1 MTRCHD
7 KKEKVKRQKMKRKIF
22 LVVSA
27 AVMLITVA
35 FTNNTDQFEL
45 SKNLDV
51 FASLYRELNTRYVD
65 ETDPGKLMKTG
76 IDAMLES
83 LDPYTNYYPESEIED
98 YKFMQTGQYGG
109 IGSTVHKIGDYCV
122 ISEPYEGF
130 PAYKAGLRAGD
141 KVLEI
146 NAVSAKGKNVSD
158 LSKILKG
165 EPGSKVKL
173 KIERQ
178 GKEMDFEITREEI
191 QVKSVPYYAMLDKGI
206 GYIKLSSFTEKAGK
220 EVKEALQDLSKSNE
234 LKGLIFDLRGNPGGL
249 LRESIDIVNYFVD
262 KGTTVVETKGKY
274 KNTSE
279 VRKTLNSPI
288 DTRLPLTVLVD
299 GGSASASEIVSGSLQ
314 DLDRAVII
322 GQKTYGK
329 GLVQGTYNL
338 SYNAMLKVT
347 IAKYYTPSGRCIQK
361 IDYGHRD
368 DKGKAI
374 KIADSLK
381 TTFRTKNGREV
392 IDGDGIKPDIE
403 IEKEKGNPVLGA
415 LIEKNHI
422 FNFATDYRAS
432 HESLIAAKDF
442 KVSDELFNAFVL
454 YLKDKDYSYN
464 TNSDR
469 LLTEFKKTAGDEKY
483 MDAVKDEYEAL
494 NKKLQAQKNSDL
506 LLFKEEIKQMLK
518 EEIASRYYYQK
529 GRAEAGLS
537 NDKYIDKAIEILLA
551 QEKYNSLL
559 NPSAK

>member
-1 MTRCHD
+1 M
-7 KKEKVKRQKMKRKIF
+7 
-22 LVVSA
+22 LVSA

-45 SKNLDV
+45 SKNLDI

-109 IGSTVHKIGDYCV
+109 IGSMVHKIGDYCV

-130 PAYKAGLRAGD
+130 PAHKAGLRAGD

-146 NAVSAKGKNVSD
+146 NEVSAKGKNVSD
-158 LSKILKG
+158 LSKVLKG

-173 KIERQ
+173 KIDRQ
-178 GKEMDFEITREEI
+178 GQIIDFEITREEI
-191 QVKSVPYYAMLDKGI
+191 QLKSVPYYTMLDKGI
-206 GYIKLSSFTEKAGK
+206 GYIKLNSFTEKAGK
-220 EVKEALQDLSKSNE
+220 EVREALQDLQNKNE

-249 LRESIDIVNYFVD
+249 LRESIDIVNYFVE

-288 DTRLPLTVLVD
+288 DTKLPLTVLVD

-314 DLDRAVII
+314 DLDRAVVI

-381 TTFRTKNGREV
+381 TTFKTKNGREV

-403 IEKEKGNPVLGA
+403 IEKEKSNPILGA

-422 FNFATDYRAS
+422 FNFATEYREK
-432 HESLIAAKDF
+432 HETLISSKDF
-442 KVSDELFNAFVL
+442 KVSDELFNEFVS
-454 YLKDKDYSYN
+454 YLADKDYSYN
-464 TNSDR
+464 TNSDK
-469 LLTEFKKTAGDEKY
+469 LLGEFKKTAENEKY
-483 MDAVKDEYEAL
+483 IDAVKVEYEAL
-494 NKKLQAQKNSDL
+494 QKKLQAQKNSDL
-506 LLFKEEIKQMLK
+506 ALFKEEIKQMLK

-537 NDKYIDKAIEILLA
+537 NDPYIEKAVEILLA
-551 QEKYNSLL
+551 PQKYNSVL
-559 NPSAK
+559 NPSGK

>member
-1 MTRCHD
+1 M
-7 KKEKVKRQKMKRKIF
+7 
-22 LVVSA
+22 VSA
-27 AVMLITVA
+27 VVMLITVA

-45 SKNLDV
+45 SKNLDI

-109 IGSTVHKIGDYCV
+109 IGSMVHKMGDYCV
-122 ISEPYEGF
+122 IAEPYEGF
-130 PAYKAGLRAGD
+130 PAFKAGLRAGD
-141 KVLEI
+141 IVLEV
-146 NAVSAKGKNVSD
+146 NDVSAKGKNVSD
-158 LSKILKG
+158 LSKVLKG

-178 GKEMDFEITREEI
+178 GKVLDFEVVREEI
-191 QVKSVPYYAMLDKGI
+191 QVKSVPYYAMLENGI
-206 GYIKLSSFTEKAGK
+206 GYIKLNSFTEKAGK
-220 EVKEALQDLSKSNE
+220 EVREALVELQKNNQ

-262 KGTTVVETKGKY
+262 KGTMVVETKGKY

-288 DTRLPLTVLVD
+288 DTQLPLTVLVD

-368 DKGKAI
+368 EKGKAI

-381 TTFRTKNGREV
+381 TTFKTKNGREV
-392 IDGDGIKPDIE
+392 IDGDGIKPDLE
-403 IEKEKGNPVLGA
+403 INKEKNNPILAA

-422 FNFATDYRAS
+422 FNFATDYRIK
-432 HESLIAAKDF
+432 HETLVSAKEF
-442 KVSDELFNAFVL
+442 KVSDELFNEFVN
-454 YLKDKDYSYN
+454 YLKDKDYSYS
-464 TNSDR
+464 TNSDK
-469 LLTEFKKTAGDEKY
+469 LLADFKKSAENEKY
-483 MDAVKDEYEAL
+483 LDALKDEYEAL
-494 NKKLQAQKNSDL
+494 NKKLQTQKSSDL
-506 LLFKEEIKQMLK
+506 SLFKEEIKQLLK

-529 GRAEAGLS
+529 GRVEASLS
-537 NDKYIDKAIEILLA
+537 NDKYIDKAMEVLLSP
-551 QEKYNSLL
+551 EKYKGVL

>member
-1 MTRCHD
+1 
-7 KKEKVKRQKMKRKIF
+7 MKNKIF
-22 LVVSA
+22 VVASL
-27 AVMLITVA
+27 AVMLLTVA
-35 FTNNTDQFEL
+35 FTNNVSQFEL
-45 SKNLDV
+45 SKNLDI

-109 IGSTVHKIGDYCV
+109 VGAMVHKIDDYCV
-122 ISEPYEGF
+122 IAEPYEGF
-130 PAYKAGLRAGD
+130 PAQKAGLMAGD

-165 EPGSKVKL
+165 EPGSKVKV

-191 QVKSVPYYAMLDKGI
+191 QLKSVPYYTMLANGI
-206 GYIKLSSFTEKAGK
+206 GYIKLNSFTEKAGK
-220 EVKEALQDLSKSNE
+220 EVREALQELQKNND
-234 LKGLIFDLRGNPGGL
+234 LKGLIFDLRGNGGGL
-249 LRESIDIVNYFVD
+249 LRESIDIVNYFVE
-262 KGTTVVETKGKY
+262 KGTKVVETKGKY

-288 DTRLPLTVLVD
+288 AKDLPLTVLVD

-314 DLDRAVII
+314 DLDRAVIV

-329 GLVQGTYNL
+329 GLVQGTYNI

-368 DKGKAI
+368 AKGKAV

-381 TTFRTKNGREV
+381 TTFKTANGREV

-403 IEKEKGNPVLGA
+403 VEKEKNNQLLNA

-422 FNFATDYRAS
+422 FNFATEYRFKHAT
-432 HESLIAAKDF
+432 ITAAKDF
-442 KVSDELFNAFVL
+442 KVTDELYNEFIT

-464 TNSDR
+464 TTADK
-469 LLTEFKKTAGDEKY
+469 LLADFKKVAGDEKY
-483 MDAVKDEYEAL
+483 MDAVKDEYDAL
-494 NKKLQAQKNSDL
+494 YKKLQAQKNNDL
-506 LLFKEEIKQMLK
+506 AACKEEIKQLLK
-518 EEIASRYYYQK
+518 EEIVSRYYYQK
-529 GRAEAGLS
+529 GRSEAGLS
-537 NDKYIDKAIEILLA
+537 NDKYIDAAMQILLSP
-551 QEKYNSLL
+551 EKYNKLL
-559 NPSAK
+559 NPSGK

>member
-1 MTRCHD
+1 M
-7 KKEKVKRQKMKRKIF
+7 MKRKIF
-22 LVVSA
+22 IVVSA
-27 AVMLITVA
+27 LVMLITVA

-130 PAYKAGLRAGD
+130 PAYKSGLRAGD

-206 GYIKLSSFTEKAGK
+206 GYIKLNSFTEKAGK
-220 EVKEALQDLSKSNE
+220 EVKEALQDLSKDGA
-234 LKGLIFDLRGNPGGL
+234 LKGMIFDLRGNPGGL

-314 DLDRAVII
+314 DLDRAVVI

-368 DKGKAI
+368 DKGKAV

-403 IEKEKGNPVLGA
+403 IEKGKSNPVLGA

-432 HESLIAAKDF
+432 HESLTAAKEF
-442 KVSDELFNAFVL
+442 KVSDELFNEFVA

-464 TNSDR
+464 TNSDK

-483 MDAVKDEYEAL
+483 IDAVKEEYEAL
-494 NKKLQAQKNSDL
+494 HKKLQAQKNSDL
-506 LLFKEEIKQMLK
+506 QLFKEEIKQMLK

-529 GRAEAGLS
+529 GRAEASLS
-537 NDKYIDKAIEILLA
+537 NDKFIEKAVEILQA

>member
-1 MTRCHD
+1 
-7 KKEKVKRQKMKRKIF
+7 MKRKIF
-22 LVVSA
+22 LFVSIV
-27 AVMLITVA
+27 VMLISVA

-83 LDPYTNYYPESEIED
+83 LDPYTNYYPESKIED

-220 EVKEALQDLSKSNE
+220 EVKEALQDLQKSNE

-392 IDGDGIKPDIE
+392 IDGDGIRPDIE

-432 HESLIAAKDF
+432 HESLIAAKEF
-442 KVSDELFNAFVL
+442 KVSDQLFNEFVN
-454 YLKDKDYSYN
+454 YLKDKDYSY
-464 TNSDR
+464 TTASDKI
-469 LLTEFKKTAGDEKY
+469 LNEFKKTAENEKY
-483 MDAVKDEYEAL
+483 IEAVKDEYEAL
-494 NKKLQAQKNSDL
+494 HKKLQAQKNSDL

-537 NDKYIDKAIEILLA
+537 NDKYIEKAIEILLA

-559 NPSAK
+559 NPSGK

>member
-1 MTRCHD
+1 
-7 KKEKVKRQKMKRKIF
+7 MKRKIF

-130 PAYKAGLRAGD
+130 PAYKSGLRAGD
-141 KVLEI
+141 KILEI

-206 GYIKLSSFTEKAGK
+206 GYIKLTSFTEKAGK
-220 EVKEALQDLSKSNE
+220 EVREALQDLSKSNE

-288 DTRLPLTVLVD
+288 HTRLPLTVLVD

-322 GQKTYGK
+322 GQKTFGK

-368 DKGKAI
+368 DKGKAV

-403 IEKEKGNPVLGA
+403 IEKEKSNPVLGA

-432 HESLIAAKDF
+432 HESLAAAKEF
-442 KVSDELFNAFVL
+442 KVSDELFNEFVA

-464 TNSDR
+464 TNSNK

-483 MDAVKDEYEAL
+483 IDAVKEEYEAL
-494 NKKLQAQKNSDL
+494 HKKLQAQKNSDL

-529 GRAEAGLS
+529 GRAESALS
-537 NDKYIDKAIEILLA
+537 NDKFIEKAVEILQA

>member
-1 MTRCHD
+1 MN
-7 KKEKVKRQKMKRKIF
+7 KMKRNIF

-27 AVMLITVA
+27 AVMLVTVA
-35 FTNNTDQFEL
+35 FTNNVSQFEL
-45 SKNLDV
+45 SKNLDI

-109 IGSTVHKIGDYCV
+109 VGAMVHKIGDYCV
-122 ISEPYEGF
+122 IAEPYEGF
-130 PAYKAGLRAGD
+130 PAQKAGLMAGD

-165 EPGSKVKL
+165 EPGSKVKV
-173 KIERQ
+173 KVERQ

-191 QVKSVPYYAMLDKGI
+191 QLKSVPYYTMLANNI
-206 GYIKLSSFTEKAGK
+206 GYIKLNSFTEKAGK
-220 EVKEALQDLSKSNE
+220 EVREALQDLQKNND
-234 LKGLIFDLRGNPGGL
+234 LKGLIFDLRGNGGGL
-249 LRESIDIVNYFVD
+249 LRESIDIVNYFVE
-262 KGTTVVETKGKY
+262 KGTKVVETKGKY

-288 DTRLPLTVLVD
+288 AKDLPLTVLVD

-314 DLDRAVII
+314 DLDRAVIV

-329 GLVQGTYNL
+329 GLVQGTYNI

-368 DKGKAI
+368 EKGKAV

-381 TTFRTKNGREV
+381 TTFKTANGREV
-392 IDGDGIKPDIE
+392 IDGDGIKPDVE
-403 IEKEKGNPVLGA
+403 LEKPKVNQLLNA
-415 LIEKNHI
+415 LVEKNHI
-422 FNFATDYRAS
+422 FNFATDYRFKHAS
-432 HESLIAAKDF
+432 IVAAKDF
-442 KVSDELFNAFVL
+442 VVNDELYNDFLN

-464 TNSDR
+464 SAADK
-469 LLTEFKKTAGDEKY
+469 LLADFKKVAGDEKY
-483 MDAVKDEYEAL
+483 LDAVKDEYEAL
-494 NKKLQAQKNSDL
+494 LKKVQAQKSNDL
-506 LLFKEEIKQMLK
+506 SLCKEEIKQLLK
-518 EEIASRYYYQK
+518 EEIVSRYYYQK
-529 GRAEAGLS
+529 GRSEAALS
-537 NDKYIDKAIEILLA
+537 NDKYIDAAMQILTSP
-551 QEKYNSLL
+551 EKYSKLL
-559 NPSAK
+559 NPSGK

>member
-1 MTRCHD
+1 
-7 KKEKVKRQKMKRKIF
+7 MKRKIF

-109 IGSTVHKIGDYCV
+109 IGSMVHKIGDYCV

-130 PAYKAGLRAGD
+130 PAYKSGLRAGD
-141 KVLEI
+141 KILEI

-206 GYIKLSSFTEKAGK
+206 GYIKLTSFTEKAGK
-220 EVKEALQDLSKSNE
+220 EVREALQDLSKDNQ

-262 KGTTVVETKGKY
+262 KGTAVVETKGKY

-279 VRKTLNSPI
+279 VRKTLNAPI
-288 DTRLPLTVLVD
+288 NTQLPLTVLVD

-314 DLDRAVII
+314 DLDRAVVI

-381 TTFRTKNGREV
+381 TTFKTKNGREV
-392 IDGDGIKPDIE
+392 IDGDGVKPDIE

-422 FNFATDYRAS
+422 FNFATEYRAA
-432 HESLIAAKDF
+432 HESITTAKEF
-442 KVSDELFNAFVL
+442 KVSDELFNEFVA

-469 LLTEFKKTAGDEKY
+469 LLNEFKKTAGDEKY
-483 MDAVKDEYEAL
+483 IDAVKEEYEAL
-494 NKKLQAQKNSDL
+494 HKKLQAQKNSDL
-506 LLFKEEIKQMLK
+506 VLFKDEIKQMLK

-537 NDKYIDKAIEILLA
+537 NDKFIDKAVEILLT
-551 QEKYNSLL
+551 QEKYNALL
-559 NPSAK
+559 NPLAK

>member
-1 MTRCHD
+1 M
-7 KKEKVKRQKMKRKIF
+7 
-22 LVVSA
+22 VSV

-45 SKNLDV
+45 SKNLDI

-109 IGSTVHKIGDYCV
+109 IGSLVHKMGDYCV
-122 ISEPYEGF
+122 IAEPYEGF
-130 PAYKAGLRAGD
+130 PAFKAGLRAGD
-141 KVLEI
+141 LVLEV
-146 NAVSAKGKNVSD
+146 NEVSAKGKNVSD
-158 LSKILKG
+158 LSKVLKG

-173 KIERQ
+173 KIDRQ
-178 GKEMDFEITREEI
+178 GKIMDFEITREEI
-191 QVKSVPYYAMLDKGI
+191 QVKSVPYYAMLENGI
-206 GYIKLSSFTEKAGK
+206 GYIKLNSFTEKAGK
-220 EVKEALQDLSKSNE
+220 EVREALAELQKSNQ

-249 LRESIDIVNYFVD
+249 LRESIDIVNYFVE

-288 DTRLPLTVLVD
+288 DTKLPLTVLVD

-329 GLVQGTYNL
+329 GLVQGTYNI

-368 DKGKAI
+368 EKGKAI

-381 TTFRTKNGREV
+381 TTFKTRNGREV
-392 IDGDGIKPDIE
+392 IDGDGIKPDLE
-403 IEKEKGNPVLGA
+403 ITKEKSNPILAA
-415 LIEKNHI
+415 LMEKNHI
-422 FNFATDYRAS
+422 FNFATEYRIK
-432 HESLIAAKDF
+432 HETLVAAKDF
-442 KVSDELFNAFVL
+442 KVSDELFNEFVT

-464 TNSDR
+464 TASDK
-469 LLTEFKKTAGDEKY
+469 LLADFKKSAENEKY
-483 MDAVKDEYEAL
+483 LDAVKDEYEAL

-506 LLFKEEIKQMLK
+506 ALFKEEIKQLLK
-518 EEIASRYYYQK
+518 EEIVSRYYYQK
-529 GRAEAGLS
+529 GRVEASLS
-537 NDKYIDKAIEILLA
+537 NDKYIDKAMELLLSP
-551 QEKYNSLL
+551 EKYRSVL

>member
-1 MTRCHD
+1 
-7 KKEKVKRQKMKRKIF
+7 MKRKIF
-22 LVVSA
+22 IVVSA

-130 PAYKAGLRAGD
+130 PAYKSGLRAGD
-141 KVLEI
+141 KILEI

-206 GYIKLSSFTEKAGK
+206 GYIKLTSFTEKAGK
-220 EVKEALQDLSKSNE
+220 EVREALQDLSKKNE

-368 DKGKAI
+368 DKGKAV

-403 IEKEKGNPVLGA
+403 IEKEKSNPVLGA

-432 HESLIAAKDF
+432 HESLAAAKEF
-442 KVSDELFNAFVL
+442 KVSDELFNEFVA

-464 TNSDR
+464 TNSNK

-483 MDAVKDEYEAL
+483 IDAVKEEYEAL
-494 NKKLQAQKNSDL
+494 HKKLQAQKNSDL

-529 GRAEAGLS
+529 GRAESALS
-537 NDKYIDKAIEILLA
+537 NDKFIEKAVEILQA